1 LVFAKPTWWSVRGVR
16 RSTST
21 IAVSKET
28 KRKLIKMKGQLEND
42 TGDQHSMDD
51 VISYLLGDGEESL
64 SK

>member
-1 LVFAKPTWWSVRGVR
+1 VR